1 MKSAISASEA
11 PIRLLAK
18 WTAILG
24 GIVLVVI
31 TTISVA
37 SISGRALYT
46 MANLGPGEGSWV
58 WLNSLL
64 RPIGTFAT
72 SLGAGPVPGDYE
84 LVEAGT
90 AFAVFAF
97 LPWCHFNRGHAA
109 VEILAGLFPGW
120 LNRGIDV
127 VSNLLMFAVAALI
140 AWRLYLGMSDKMSYS
155 ETTLVLQY
163 PVWWSYAASMFGAT
177 VFVIVSAWCLGRAI
191 ADLSD
196 HGEYHASEA
205 VH

>member
-1 MKSAISASEA
+1 MRLPLWIIFGQVLADLDVGQPLLVGHAEGFGFGQAGLPGAHSLG
-11 PIRLLAK
+11 LLA
-18 WTAILG
+18 A
-24 GIVLVVI
+24 
-31 TTISVA
+31 
-37 SISGRALYT
+37 
-46 MANLGPGEGSWV
+46 
-58 WLNSLL
+58 
-64 RPIGTFAT
+64 RPIVMALPQPG
-72 SLGAGPVPGDYE
+72 SRLGNGKDAGKG
-84 LVEAGT
+84 
-90 AFAVFAF
+90 
-97 LPWCHFNRGHAA
+97 